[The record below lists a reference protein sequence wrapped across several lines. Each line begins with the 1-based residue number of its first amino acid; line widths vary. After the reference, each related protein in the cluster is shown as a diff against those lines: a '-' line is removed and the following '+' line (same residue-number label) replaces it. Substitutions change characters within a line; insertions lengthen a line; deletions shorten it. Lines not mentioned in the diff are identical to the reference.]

1 MASRPK
7 TPAPTPREMFNPEP
21 MQVVIGGKFTG
32 QVNAVETEDG
42 VVVEQTNRRGTK
54 KVLLRL
60 SYPEACGLALR
71 LAAAGRRLYLDR

>member
-1 MASRPK
+1 MHPFTEVKLTVEQTQA
-7 TPAPTPREMFNPEP
+7 
-21 MQVVIGGKFTG
+21 IGGKFTG

-60 SYPEACGLALR
+60 SYAEACELALR
-71 LAAAGRRLYLDR
+71 LAAAGRHSFG